1 MLVRAPRRLYRDP
14 AFASPPPR
22 PLRGGTFGAP
32 LRLHSRPSGA
42 AGVSLP
48 SPQSWRGCGPGGVA
62 GREAVGIGGWGRPG
76 RALSASGAHA
86 ARPESTRRLRRP
98 SRFPSG
104 PQTHAPPSAL
114 RVALLASRTDSARP
128 LRPPARVRGSARSRQ
143 LCRACAAFPAART
156 LRRLPPPAAGPG
168 AAGDAAL
175 PPGRARALRRPL
187 CSRPASRGGAP
198 GALGAGRLRT

>member
-1 MLVRAPRRLYRDP
+1 MLVRATRRLYRYP
-14 AFASPPPR
+14 AFASPLPR
-22 PLRGGTFGAP
+22 PLRGGTLGAP

-48 SPQSWRGCGPGGVA
+48 SPQSWRGCARGGVA
-62 GREAVGIGGWGRPG
+62 GREAVGIGGGMGAAGPSLVRFRCPRGPSREHAAAAPPFPLPVWAPDA
-76 RALSASGAHA
+76 RAAFGPPCGPSGA
-86 ARPESTRRLRRP
+86 PYSLR
-98 SRFPSG
+98 
-104 PQTHAPPSAL
+104 APL
-114 RVALLASRTDSARP
+114 EV
-128 LRPPARVRGSARSRQ
+128 PARVRASARSRQ

-156 LRRLPPPAAGPG
+156 LLRLPPPAGPG